1 MVAHDWYTGAFST
14 PEHRIRYQARVRIE
28 IKNES
33 RGNAMKRIQAGLCR
47 AALAAAL
54 VIAQSDTR
62 ADPLPVYLTFPPPD
76 ANAVDTYI
84 PVITMEQIGESRSN
98 LQGYR
103 IQIFKDGRAIYHGLL
118 DVKRLGEVRFRI
130 KPDQVQK
137 IQAEFAKYN
146 FWQVPSDQFGR
157 GEEGPGWRFALREG
171 NRTKYLIGNGN
182 GYQLLLL
189 RIIEDEV
196 QSVQWRCHYVD
207 LILEKNCAV
216 REKSR
221 RDSIDF
227 FSKHYLAQF
236 LDTYK

>member
-47 AALAAAL
+47 A
-54 VIAQSDTR
+54 
-62 ADPLPVYLTFPPPD
+62 
-76 ANAVDTYI
+76 
-84 PVITMEQIGESRSN
+84 
-98 LQGYR
+98 YR